1 MPTSKKQVLLIS
13 GMGVYGKVANY
24 SALPAP
30 ALHDGET
37 WICLNSQGTS
47 WLPGS
52 FGGTWYDKGQY
63 YSDGTQW
70 IYDSNSYQA
79 SQSDVNTGTITDQWV
94 SPSTLAN
101 SIWAFTVAKVL
112 ATALTGLNTALTGTI
127 TSSDTILTAF
137 GRMQNQVTAI
147 VTALS
152 SYVTLTGSE
161 TLTNKTIKKRILV
174 VTQSATPST
183 NIDNA
188 DIVQITSLA
197 QAITSMTTNL
207 TGTPYD
213 GQMIMWQITDNGTAR
228 SINWG
233 ASFASTSGATLP
245 TTTVISTMLR
255 VITQYN
261 SVTSKHECQYVN

>member
-1 MPTSKKQVLLIS
+1 MPITLSEITQYLENHSVT
-13 GMGVYGKVANY
+13 NY
-24 SALPAP
+24 AALPAATTVP
-30 ALHDGET
+30 NELWYCIAP
-37 WICLNSQGTS
+37 QGTA

-52 FGGTWYDKGQY
+52 LGGTYYTNGWYF
-63 YSDGTQW
+63 SDGINWT
-70 IYDSNSYQA
+70 YQSTAFEA
-79 SQSDVNTGTITDQWV
+79 SLSEVNTGTVTDKFV
-94 SPSTLAN
+94 SPNTLAN
-101 SIWAFTVAKVL
+101 STWAFTVAKVL
-112 ATALTGLNTALTGTI
+112 ATALSGLSLASGGVI

-137 GRMQNQVTAI
+137 GKIQNQVTAI
-147 VTALS
+147 TTALS

-228 SINWG
+228 AITWG
-233 ASFASTSGATLP
+233 ASFVSTTGATLP

-255 VITQYN
+255 IITQYN